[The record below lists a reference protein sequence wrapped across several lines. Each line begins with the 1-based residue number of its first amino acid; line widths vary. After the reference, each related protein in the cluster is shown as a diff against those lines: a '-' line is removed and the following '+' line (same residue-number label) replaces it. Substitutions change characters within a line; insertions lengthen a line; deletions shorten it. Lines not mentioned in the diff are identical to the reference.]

1 MKREYNKRAVVLIHE
16 KTGKR
21 EDFDSIYAASC
32 FLGTSFSNVQ
42 GAALYNGV
50 VKDWKVYESPESIR
64 LHIRD
69 LEEQLR
75 ILNTTK

>member
-1 MKREYNKRAVVLIHE
+1 MKREYKKKEIILINE
-16 KTGKR
+16 LTGER
-21 EDFDSIYAASC
+21 IDFPSVYAASC
-32 FLGTSFSNVQ
+32 HIGTNFANVQ
-42 GAALYNGV
+42 RAAMYNGV
-50 VKDWKVYESPESIR
+50 VKGWRVYESPDTIR